1 MSVHEVSSEENHPD
15 LHQVKQSI
23 FKNVQVGGDLKTGD
37 ITQNNT
43 NITINQPELPKPVGI
58 PQNIPYT
65 GASNFVGRSKEL
77 ETLHQKLQRT
87 DCVAISALAGM
98 GGVGKTELAIQY
110 ALAHRET
117 YQGGICWLQA
127 REQDVG
133 TQIVNFTQVH
143 FGLNPPKDIKE
154 LRERVRW
161 CWQHWQEGNVLS

>member
-65 GASNFVGRSKEL
+65 ICD
-77 ETLHQKLQRT
+77 KLRK
-87 DCVAISALAGM
+87 SANC
-98 GGVGKTELAIQY
+98 
-110 ALAHRET
+110 
-117 YQGGICWLQA
+117 QGG
-127 REQDVG
+127 R
-133 TQIVNFTQVH
+133 
-143 FGLNPPKDIKE
+143 PKK
-154 LRERVRW
+154 VK
-161 CWQHWQEGNVLS
+161 